1 MGAILL
7 PLVTIAIPTYNRAD
21 SYLPQA
27 LQCALNQTYQHLEII
42 ISDNGSTDHTK
53 SLVTGIG
60 DARIQYF
67 RHEVS
72 IGANNNFNFCFDQ
85 ANGKYLLLLHDDDLI
100 DLDFV
105 EACMEA
111 SNGSSEVGVI
121 RTGVR
126 LIDAEGKLIH
136 EIPNRAAGLTTRAFF
151 KAWFSARSAI
161 YLCSTLFNARKLREI
176 GGFQSKHNCYQDAMA
191 VMQLAARYGRL
202 DIADV
207 KATFRRHAGEMALK
221 RTIGEWCE
229 DSLILLKL
237 MCDLVPEG
245 KEALSAEG
253 LRFFSSANYRRAS
266 MASSPFERLR
276 AYVEVWRYFNYR
288 HLPSAPRVLQLLSGT
303 RLFDALSS
311 IKRNLKYVSS
321 KV

>member
-1 MGAILL
+1 VQPLF
-7 PLVTIAIPTYNRAD
+7 PLVTIAIPTHNRAD

-42 ISDNGSTDHTK
+42 VSDNGSTDHTQ

-60 DARIQYF
+60 DPRIRYF
-67 RHEVS
+67 HHEAN
-72 IGANNNFNFCFDQ
+72 IGANNNFNFCFGQ
-85 ANGKYLLLLHDDDLI
+85 ASGQHLLLLHDDDLI
-100 DLDFV
+100 DPDFV

-111 SNGSSEVGVI
+111 INDSSKVGVI

-126 LIDAEGKLIH
+126 LIDAEGKVIH
-136 EIPNRAAGLTTRAFF
+136 EIPNRAAGLTSQAFF
-151 KAWFSARSAI
+151 KAWFSARTAI
-161 YLCSTLFNARKLREI
+161 YLCSTLFNTRKLREI
-176 GGFQSKHNCYQDAMA
+176 GGFQSKHNCYQDTMA
-191 VMQLAARYGRL
+191 VMQLAVRYGRL

-207 KATFRRHAGEMALK
+207 KASFRGHAGELALK

-245 KEALSAEG
+245 KEALLAEG

-266 MASSPFERLR
+266 LASSPFDRLR

-303 RLFDALSS
+303 RLFDALRF
-311 IKRNLKYVSS
+311 IKRNLQYVASRP
-321 KV
+321 